1 MDGSVPKNWPP
12 PRPGPIAGEAGA
24 SDDALLA
31 QIGAGDVA
39 AWEAIIDRHLPA
51 VSRYAAYVL
60 GDNAQGEDVAQETFI
75 RLMKKA
81 QTWEAN
87 GFGLKSWL
95 FRVARNLCID
105 YKRKKRPEPIENAE
119 FIADPIDRH
128 ATDRRI
134 DIVNTMERAL
144 AALPEPQQ
152 TAIVLVHYEGFSGS
166 EAANLL
172 DISVEAVESLLARA
186 RRSLR
191 QALQPDAREL
201 LGER

>member
-1 MDGSVPKNWPP
+1 LDGSSPKNWPT
-12 PRPGPIAGEAGA
+12 PRPGPIAGEVGA

-31 QIGAGDVA
+31 QIGAGEVA
-39 AWEAIIDRHLPA
+39 AWETIIDRHLPA
-51 VSRYAAYVL
+51 LSRYAAYVL

-81 QTWEAN
+81 QTWEPN
-87 GFGLKSWL
+87 GAGLKSWL

-105 YKRKKRPEPIENAE
+105 HKRKKRPEPIENAE
-119 FIADPIDRH
+119 FIEDPVDGN

-134 DIVNTMERAL
+134 DIANTVKVAL
-144 AALPEPQQ
+144 AELPERQQ
-152 TAIVLVHYEGFSGS
+152 TAIVLVHYEGFSGN

-191 QALQPDAREL
+191 MALKPDAAEL